1 MRYDL
6 FYQNRRLLVLLILL
20 VVVGG
25 VSSYAVLPRAEDPAL
40 VPRAQNILTP
50 FPGRSAEE
58 VETQIT
64 EVIEDQISEIEEVK
78 EYRSISRAGVSFIAV
93 ELRDEVEDSEKVWS
107 RLRDKVADVEAELPD
122 GALKPQFDE
131 LDFKANAMIVALKWT
146 HDSKTNYSILRRT
159 AEELKDQIIAITGTE
174 KVDLFGDPKEEI
186 TVELDA
192 AKLASL
198 GLNAAEVS
206 QTIFESDSKSNAGLL
221 RGAKSD
227 LLIGVTGELMSVR
240 DVANIPI
247 RLSKDGAFIQLG
259 DVAKIEK
266 RFRDPVQSLAIVDG
280 KDSVVLGMLVRD
292 NYRIDY
298 WAERVEL
305 HLAEFEKTLTD
316 GIEIKIIFEQNS
328 YVQNRLI
335 NLGMNLLFGGLAV
348 IVVIFFMM
356 GWRNALIVAS
366 SLPFTALVV
375 LTGLNFLGIPIHQM
389 SVTGLII
396 ALGLLI
402 DNAIVIVDEV
412 SARMKEGVDAS
423 TAITECVKKLAIPLF
438 GSTLTTAFA
447 FAPIALMPGPA
458 GEFVGSIAVSVI
470 LAIFGSLILSMTV
483 IAAMTGIFSPF
494 VSGRSNKELHGW
506 WVTGASPKK
515 LSQRYESSLRS
526 VFSRPMIGIL
536 IGVTLPILGFMQASK
551 LPEQFFPSSERD
563 QLQIELDLPNQAS
576 ISHTLDSAMAIR
588 EEFIK
593 HPRVKGVDW
602 FLGESAPSFY
612 YNVIPRR
619 KNFSNYAQAVVTL
632 DSSKDLPNL
641 IHELQ
646 DIANQKFTGDRV
658 LVRQLEQGPPFD
670 APVEVRLFGPNL
682 DQLRTI
688 GNEIR
693 EVVTNTPGVIH
704 TRCDLNETLPKLD
717 FQIDEEKARLVGLS
731 NGDIANQL
739 AQMLEGATGGSI
751 REETEELPVRVRI
764 GNKDR
769 SQLSSI
775 RGVEILAKRD
785 DANSGSSR
793 QLLPGIPVSTLG
805 EEKLVNEYATIVHLS
820 GRRMNEIQTFIPAG
834 VLPNEI
840 LIPLRKRLTE
850 SGIENNLPFGYEI
863 KFGGEAAK
871 RDEAVG
877 NLFSFVGI
885 LGVLM
890 MATLVLSFGSFRMA
904 GIVAS
909 VAMLSVGLGMGA
921 LWIFGFPFGFMAI
934 VGTMGLIGVAIN
946 DSIVVLAAIKEDDQA
961 RRGDP
966 EAIRHVVMHASRHIV
981 STSLTT
987 MAGFAPLILGGGGFW
1002 PPLAITIAGGVM
1014 GATILALYYVPSL
1027 YILLMS
1033 NQREVVSS
1041 DS

>member
-58 VETQIT
+58 VETQVT

-78 EYRSISRAGVSFIAV
+78 EYRSVSRAGVSFVAV
-93 ELRDEVEDSEKVWS
+93 ELRDEVSDPEKVWS
-107 RLRDKVADVEAELPD
+107 RLRDKVADIEAELPD

-146 HDSKTNYSILRRT
+146 HDSETNYSILRRT
-159 AEELKDQIIAITGTE
+159 AEELKDQIMAITGTE

-198 GLNAAEVS
+198 GLTAAEVS

-221 RGAKSD
+221 RGTKSD
-227 LLIGVTGELMSVR
+227 LLIGVTGELESVR
-240 DVANIPI
+240 DVANVPI
-247 RLSKDGAFIQLG
+247 RLSEDGAFIQLG

-266 RFRDPVQSLAIVDG
+266 RFRDPVQSIAIVDG

-298 WAERVEL
+298 WADRVES
-305 HLAEFEKTLTD
+305 HLAKFEKTLTD
-316 GIEIKIIFEQNS
+316 GIEIKTIFEQNS

-335 NLGMNLLFGGLAV
+335 NLGINLLFGGLAV

-366 SLPFTALVV
+366 SLPFTALTV

-412 SARMKEGVDAS
+412 SARMKEGDDAS

-494 VSGRSNKELHGW
+494 VGGRSNKELHGW
-506 WVTGASPKK
+506 WVAGASPKK
-515 LSQRYESSLRS
+515 LSQRYENSLRN
-526 VFSRPMIGIL
+526 VFSRPAIGIL
-536 IGVTLPILGFMQASK
+536 IGVTLPVLGFMQASK

-563 QLQIELDLPNQAS
+563 QIQIELDLPNQAS

-593 HPRVKGVDW
+593 HPRVKAVDW
-602 FLGESAPSFY
+602 FLGESAPTFY

-632 DSSKDLPNL
+632 DSPKDVPSL

-682 DQLRTI
+682 DQLRMI
-688 GNEIR
+688 GNDIR
-693 EVVTNTPGVIH
+693 KVVTSTPGVIH
-704 TRCDLNETLPKLD
+704 TRCDLSETLPKLD

-731 NGDIANQL
+731 NGEIANQL

-751 REETEELPVRVRI
+751 REETEELPVRVRL
-764 GNKDR
+764 GNQDR

-775 RGVEILAKRD
+775 RGVEILAKPD
-785 DANSGSSR
+785 GETGGSSR
-793 QLLPGIPVSTLG
+793 QLLPGIPVSSLG

-850 SGIENNLPFGYEI
+850 SGIENSLPFGYQI

-877 NLFSFVGI
+877 SLFSFVGI

-890 MATLVLSFGSFRMA
+890 MATLVLSFGSFRVA
-904 GIVAS
+904 GIIAS

-921 LWIFGFPFGFMAI
+921 LWLFGFPFGFMAI

-946 DSIVVLAAIKEDDQA
+946 DSIVVLAAIKEDDLA
-961 RRGDP
+961 RTGDP

-1027 YILLMS
+1027 YILLMGS
-1033 NQREVVSS
+1033 KREVAG
-1041 DS
+1041 DA